1 MCIPPINQSSGK
13 YFKELKQLASN
24 HKLSELS
31 MGMSHDYKEAINFGA
46 TFVRIGSSIF
56 GDRK

>member
-1 MCIPPINQSSGK
+1 MKANFLK
-13 YFKELKQLASN
+13 LKELAGK

-31 MGMSHDYKEAINFGA
+31 MGMSHDYKEAINCGA
-46 TFVRIGSSIF
+46 SFVRIGSSIF